1 MPRLPRL
8 ILLLLAFCLAP
19 NTPVSDVAG
28 AQPALAPADWQ
39 RLEWDRP
46 YGDYRLVLTS
56 KLGLPPAEVAAQERA
71 GRQPAIIEQVFEL
84 RRDGATLLTIKDHWL
99 DPALT
104 GHEGRLPPLGSDIAG
119 TGKPQFALVGWS
131 GGARCC
137 YTLHLIELGSKPR
150 QLATIPGGD
159 GLPRFQQRDAE
170 ADLEIVLE
178 DAAYVFWRAAYS
190 QSAMPRVVLKFDPA
204 AGQYRLAPQLMRRAA
219 PNPAR
224 LEAEARQLRL
234 AETWTSGESSFLGGP
249 PRGVPPRLFRTTLDL
264 IYGGQYDM
272 ALRFLDAAWNDAHP
286 ESKAEFRR
294 DLLECRL
301 RASEW
306 WPDIA
311 ALNGLKP
318 EPRPSTGCRDPDGF

>member
-8 ILLLLAFCLAP
+8 MLLLLVLCLAP
-19 NTPVSDVAG
+19 NAPVGQAAG
-28 AQPALAPADWQ
+28 TQSPLAEADWQ

-56 KLGLPPAEVAAQERA
+56 RLGLPPAEVAAQERA

-84 RRDGATLLTIKDHWL
+84 RRDGNTLLTIKDHWL

-104 GHEGRLPPLGSDIAG
+104 GHEGRLPVLGSDIAG
-119 TGKPQFALVGWS
+119 TGLPQFALIGWS

-137 YTLHLIELGSKPR
+137 YTLHLIELGPKPR
-150 QLATIPGGD
+150 QLAYIPGGD
-159 GLPRFQQRDAE
+159 GLPRFQQRDGE

-190 QSAMPRVVLKFDPA
+190 QSAMPRVVLKYDPA
-204 AGQYRLAPQLMRRAA
+204 AGQYRLAQALMRRAA

-234 AETWTSGESSFLGGP
+234 LETWTSGESSFLGGP
-249 PRGVPPRLFRTTLDL
+249 PRGVPPRLFRTMLDL
-264 IYGGQYDM
+264 IYGGQYEL

-286 ESKAEFRR
+286 ESKAGFRR